1 MAKLQ
6 NPTKLFRQLVKS
18 NHLKKSIIET
28 TREAKNGV
36 SVGRFYK

>member
-1 MAKLQ
+1 MAKIQ

-18 NHLKKSIIET
+18 NHLNLVMIQVKKSIIET

-36 SVGRFYK
+36 